1 MTRLIDLPELMRSQ
15 RALVVRALKRAGV
28 AERDVPDLVQEVFIV
43 AHRRLPH
50 WEGRAKLSTWFYRVA
65 FRIASDHRRRAYQRR
80 ERLPGADDMP
90 LSAATSELPEI
101 ERREQI
107 LQLCAALEQLSDEH
121 KQALLGYELDEL
133 SVPELAERARVP
145 HKTVYSRLYA
155 ARKQLRQLLI
165 AQGWAVLGC
174 VMWLPRRC
182 LAALRATWSV
192 HAPLAGIL
200 LLLTPSAPPRPQ
212 VLSTPPVEA
221 PTQPLTRLT
230 PAPLPQPSAAPV
242 AHTKRAPRRRSP
254 QAAAAREESAPSSGL
269 KVIHVGSIERP
280 EGDLPFGFE
289 RIPDRPRI
297 TIGGPQDPAE
307 SLERELMR

>member
-1 MTRLIDLPELMRSQ
+1 MTAEQARVIDLAELMRSY
-15 RALVVRALKRAGV
+15 RALVVRALERAGV

-50 WEGRAKLSTWFYRVA
+50 WEGRAKLSTWFYRVT

-80 ERLPGADDMP
+80 ERLPGADNMP
-90 LSAATSELPEI
+90 LTAATSELPEI

-107 LQLCAALEQLSDEH
+107 LQLCAALEQLSEEH
-121 KQALLGYELDEL
+121 KQALLGYELAEL

-182 LAALRATWSV
+182 LAAFRASWLV
-192 HAPLAGIL
+192 HAPLAVVL
-200 LLLTPSAPPRPQ
+200 MMLTPP
-212 VLSTPPVEA
+212 TPAQTV
-221 PTQPLTRLT
+221 T
-230 PAPLPQPSAAPV
+230 PAPVSGPRPEAHRPPPARPTLVPPPLAAP
-242 AHTKRAPRRRSP
+242 ATHTKRTPRRRLA
-254 QAAAAREESAPSSGL
+254 QAVTAPTGTAPAPGL
-269 KVIHVGSIERP
+269 KVIHMGSVERP

-289 RIPDRPRI
+289 RIPDRIVYTR
-297 TIGGPQDPAE
+297 
-307 SLERELMR
+307 